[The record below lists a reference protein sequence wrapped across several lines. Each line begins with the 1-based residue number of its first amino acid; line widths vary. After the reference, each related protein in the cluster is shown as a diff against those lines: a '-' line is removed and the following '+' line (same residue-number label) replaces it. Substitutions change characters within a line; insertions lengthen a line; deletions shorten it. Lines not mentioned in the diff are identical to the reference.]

1 MPSSTSKNTRRF
13 LELMGNPPR
22 DGHYL
27 IAPADLDWFAV
38 FSFDPV
44 GYVKDDEK
52 IDADAL
58 LKSLKES
65 DAPGNEE
72 RKRLGM
78 APIYTDGWHVPPHY
92 DAGTKRL
99 EWGMRLRDEKGG
111 MHVNYTSRLLGRSGV
126 MSAVLVSSP
135 QTLTEDMKAFNA
147 ALAGYDFVAGEKYA
161 EFKSGDRIAEYGL
174 AALVVGGAAAAA
186 AKAGWFKSSANSSGS
201 SSAADLGGWALLSRS
216 SSAGSRRETRAAA
229 AARASSERRGNR
241 DRGCRGALPVRL
253 RRAARA
259 RARRSRSRAALGLSF
274 GSQALPDSRQG
285 CRVAQSRSRRSFQ
298 VLRTLPLFSR
308 PVRASQAFECRSA
321 CDRRSSR
328 LCQFVLVF
336 VALPYLPVP
345 RARLAVP
352 CRSAA
357 RLR

>member
-1 MPSSTSKNTRRF
+1 LKIAHALLGLFLALFTFAAQAQRDPGQIIQELQKLAWQRGPGEGAIGSKAKIQIPNGFTFLDERNTRRF

-27 IAPADLDWFAV
+27 IAPANLDWFAV

-52 IDADAL
+52 IDAAEL
-58 LKSLKES
+58 LDSLKKG

-92 DAGTKRL
+92 DSGNKRL

-111 MHVNYTSRLLGRSGV
+111 IHVNYTSRLLGRSGV

-135 QTLTEDMKAFNA
+135 QTLNGDMKEFNG
-147 ALAGYDFVAGEKYA
+147 ALAGYQFVAGERYA

-186 AKAGWFKSSANSSGS
+186 AKAGLFKSLGKFLWVIIGG
-201 SSAADLGGWALLSRS
+201 AAMGGWALLKKLFGRK
-216 SSAGSRRETRAAA
+216 ETPPP
-229 AARASSERRGNR
+229 GP
-241 DRGCRGALPVRL
+241 G
-253 RRAARA
+253 
-259 RARRSRSRAALGLSF
+259 
-274 GSQALPDSRQG
+274 QQ
-285 CRVAQSRSRRSFQ
+285 
-298 VLRTLPLFSR
+298 
-308 PVRASQAFECRSA
+308 
-321 CDRRSSR
+321 
-328 LCQFVLVF
+328 
-336 VALPYLPVP
+336 
-345 RARLAVP
+345 
-352 CRSAA
+352 
-357 RLR
+357 